1 MKVAFEP
8 YENQENKYIV
18 IMQNCIQKMGHTI
31 VPLKESKV
39 KDCKI
44 IILNWYENSPYPRG
58 SYKNLLMLIKRCIR
72 ILYFHM
78 LKKKVVF
85 VMHNKQSHE
94 QRVVS
99 KWLQKFL
106 VNHSDVI
113 QIHSRPSLKYL
124 PEKNVKK
131 AFYIPH
137 PNYIGEYPM
146 IQKNYSREELKIGAE
161 KLVYLFVGAVKPYKN
176 IEMIIEAAKK
186 FDKNVHFII
195 AGKPSDDSYKEQL
208 LQQIGNCDN
217 ITTIFK
223 FIPDEDLVA
232 LINTCDTLVLPYDIS
247 SSLNSGTVFLAFSN
261 KKTVIAPLIAS
272 LEDIGE
278 NKNLFIGYTYKTQEE
293 HKKILEQ
300 KLKDTWHLF
309 EKDKKYLD
317 KMGQRAY
324 DYVKVNNSTDVII
337 EKYREMFRKL
347 V

>member
-8 YENQENKYIV
+8 YENQENKYIS
-18 IMQNCIQKMGHTI
+18 IMQNCIRKMGHTI
-31 VPLKESKV
+31 IPLKEAKF

-44 IILNWYENSPYPRG
+44 IILNWYENSPYPKG
-58 SYKNLLMLIKRCIR
+58 SYKNLLMLMKRCIR
-72 ILYFHM
+72 IVYFHI
-78 LKKKVVF
+78 LKKKVIF

-94 QRVVS
+94 QRMIS

-106 VNHSDVI
+106 LDHCDVI

-124 PEKNVKK
+124 PKKDVKK

-137 PNYIGEYPM
+137 PNYIGEYPLV
-146 IQKNYSREELKIGAE
+146 QKNYSREKLEIGDK

-176 IEMIIEAAKK
+176 IEMIIEASKNV
-186 FDKNVHFII
+186 DKNVHFII
-195 AGKPSDDSYKEQL
+195 AGKPSDDSYKKQL
-208 LQQIGNCDN
+208 LQQIEESDN
-217 ITTIFK
+217 ITALFK

-232 LINTCDTLVLPYDIS
+232 LINICDALVLPYDIS

-272 LEDIGE
+272 LEDIGKE
-278 NKNLFIGYTYKTQEE
+278 KNLFIGYTYDNQEE
-293 HKKILEQ
+293 HTKVLEQ
-300 KLKDTWHLF
+300 KLKDTCCLLK
-309 EKDKKYLD
+309 EDEEYLS

-324 DYVKVNNSTDVII
+324 DYVNVNNSTDVIM
-337 EKYREMFRKL
+337 EKYKQMFREL